1 MINVMRDREVKVTL
15 LPPADG
21 LQEVNKTPSAFY
33 LKSKNVKHSDN
44 ELDV

>member
-1 MINVMRDREVKVTL
+1 MINVMRDGEVKAPL

-21 LQEVNKTPSAFY
+21 LQEVNKTPSAFN

-44 ELDV
+44 ELS

>member
-1 MINVMRDREVKVTL
+1 MVNVMRDRKVKAPL

-33 LKSKNVKHSDN
+33 LKSKNVTHYDN
-44 ELDV
+44 ELS